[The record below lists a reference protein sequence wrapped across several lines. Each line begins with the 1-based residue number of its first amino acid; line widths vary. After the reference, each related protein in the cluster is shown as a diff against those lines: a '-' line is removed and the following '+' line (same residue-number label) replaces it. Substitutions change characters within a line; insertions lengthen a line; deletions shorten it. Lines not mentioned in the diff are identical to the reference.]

1 MKKIYSGI
9 MILTVLFLLGGCHGD
24 KESGKGPAS
33 CEAALR
39 ETSVHM
45 AETYRDIY
53 FEAAETDR
61 LHTPEVR
68 KAILQCLGHG
78 GAAFAEEAMVHPER
92 GFYSLLAQYP
102 AFTFSALH
110 SSRHSRP
117 DYKSQPKN

>member
-68 KAILQCLGHG
+68 KAILQCL
-78 GAAFAEEAMVHPER
+78 
-92 GFYSLLAQYP
+92 
-102 AFTFSALH
+102 
-110 SSRHSRP
+110 RP
-117 DYKSQPKN
+117 DIRRWTGITSGIW

>member
-53 FEAAETDR
+53 FEAAET
-61 LHTPEVR
+61 
-68 KAILQCLGHG
+68 
-78 GAAFAEEAMVHPER
+78 
-92 GFYSLLAQYP
+92 
-102 AFTFSALH
+102 
-110 SSRHSRP
+110 
-117 DYKSQPKN
+117 